1 MKNNKWDS
9 NADSPWQSRLDYKHF
24 TLLSGLQFGNLKVV
38 RRGKNVGFKNER
50 LKNHGKEATCKNWQT
65 RKGDCG
71 GIHIQGINET
81 MGDRCAGSRRAM
93 TLKGDNWWTEKE

>member
-1 MKNNKWDS
+1 MGLKCRLTLAEQIRLQAFHSFVRPTVWQLEG
-9 NADSPWQSRLDYKHF
+9 SPKREEC
-24 TLLSGLQFGNLKVV
+24 
-38 RRGKNVGFKNER
+38 RFKNER

-93 TLKGDNWWTEKE
+93 TLKGDNWWTDKE